1 MQINKKYGYIR
12 VSSKSQESNSSIKY
26 KKEQLIQ
33 NGIQPENIRI
43 EVGSATNEIKNRLV
57 FQKLIQEE
65 LKSNDLLM
73 VPKIDRCSRNTL
85 KFLKLQDILFKK
97 NITFVALDLP
107 TSIDLATNKL
117 IATTLSGIAEFEN
130 NRRKERQKQGI
141 RAAQKEGKYTG
152 RKSII
157 NKTLI
162 QKVKNLKEN
171 KNLSVTEIA
180 KVLGISRPT
189 IYKILKQEL
198 NYVPYNRLVK
208 ATKGETNESTFE
220 SENLVVDW
228 IGFNI
233 QGLLDRKQVK
243 QIAKYLFQNFGFNST
258 FAVRSD
264 GKEEILFNDSKN
276 KDQVFFKIYKYSNIY
291 WDGIKIDFSG
301 HNGHQFY
308 KVIVANQ
315 VNWKVFNHQKD
326 IRLSRLDLCYSCKKT
341 NDKINFESFLKQCY
355 DKVARNKAIKNTSL
369 QQNSLSWIFKIG
381 K

>member
-12 VSSKSQESNSSIKY
+12 VSSKSQESNSSTKY
-26 KKEQLIQ
+26 QKEQLIQ

-73 VPKIDRCSRNTL
+73 VTKIDRCSRNTL
-85 KFLKLQDILFKK
+85 EFLKLQDILFKK

-141 RAAQKEGKYTG
+141 RAAQQQGKYTG
-152 RKSII
+152 RKTII
-157 NKTLI
+157 NQTLI

-208 ATKGETNESTFE
+208 ATKGEINET
-220 SENLVVDW
+220 
-228 IGFNI
+228 
-233 QGLLDRKQVK
+233 K
-243 QIAKYLFQNFGFNST
+243 
-258 FAVRSD
+258 
-264 GKEEILFNDSKN
+264 
-276 KDQVFFKIYKYSNIY
+276 
-291 WDGIKIDFSG
+291 
-301 HNGHQFY
+301 
-308 KVIVANQ
+308 
-315 VNWKVFNHQKD
+315 
-326 IRLSRLDLCYSCKKT
+326 
-341 NDKINFESFLKQCY
+341 
-355 DKVARNKAIKNTSL
+355 
-369 QQNSLSWIFKIG
+369 
-381 K
+381 

>member
-26 KKEQLIQ
+26 QKEQLIQ
-33 NGIQPENIRI
+33 NRIQPENIRI

-73 VPKIDRCSRNTL
+73 VTKIDRCSRNTL
-85 KFLKLQDILFKK
+85 EFLKLQDILFKK

-141 RAAQKEGKYTG
+141 RAAQQQGKYTG

-157 NKTLI
+157 NQTLI

-208 ATKGETNESTFE
+208 ATKGETNEP
-220 SENLVVDW
+220 
-228 IGFNI
+228 
-233 QGLLDRKQVK
+233 K
-243 QIAKYLFQNFGFNST
+243 
-258 FAVRSD
+258 
-264 GKEEILFNDSKN
+264 
-276 KDQVFFKIYKYSNIY
+276 
-291 WDGIKIDFSG
+291 
-301 HNGHQFY
+301 
-308 KVIVANQ
+308 
-315 VNWKVFNHQKD
+315 
-326 IRLSRLDLCYSCKKT
+326 
-341 NDKINFESFLKQCY
+341 
-355 DKVARNKAIKNTSL
+355 
-369 QQNSLSWIFKIG
+369 
-381 K
+381 

>member
-26 KKEQLIQ
+26 QKEQLIQ

-73 VPKIDRCSRNTL
+73 VTKIDRCSRNTL
-85 KFLKLQDILFKK
+85 EFLKLQDILFKK

-141 RAAQKEGKYTG
+141 RAAQQEGKYTG

-157 NKTLI
+157 NQTLI

-208 ATKGETNESTFE
+208 NVNQEETNET
-220 SENLVVDW
+220 
-228 IGFNI
+228 
-233 QGLLDRKQVK
+233 Q
-243 QIAKYLFQNFGFNST
+243 
-258 FAVRSD
+258 
-264 GKEEILFNDSKN
+264 
-276 KDQVFFKIYKYSNIY
+276 
-291 WDGIKIDFSG
+291 
-301 HNGHQFY
+301 
-308 KVIVANQ
+308 
-315 VNWKVFNHQKD
+315 
-326 IRLSRLDLCYSCKKT
+326 
-341 NDKINFESFLKQCY
+341 
-355 DKVARNKAIKNTSL
+355 
-369 QQNSLSWIFKIG
+369 
-381 K
+381 

>member
-26 KKEQLIQ
+26 QKEQLIQ
-33 NGIQPENIRI
+33 NGIQTENIRI

-73 VPKIDRCSRNTL
+73 VTKIDRCSRNTL
-85 KFLKLQDILFKK
+85 EFLKLQDILFKK

-141 RAAQKEGKYTG
+141 RAAQQEGKYTG

-157 NKTLI
+157 NQTLI

-180 KVLGISRPT
+180 KVLAISRPT

-208 ATKGETNESTFE
+208 ATERKEETNE
-220 SENLVVDW
+220 
-228 IGFNI
+228 
-233 QGLLDRKQVK
+233 
-243 QIAKYLFQNFGFNST
+243 
-258 FAVRSD
+258 
-264 GKEEILFNDSKN
+264 
-276 KDQVFFKIYKYSNIY
+276 
-291 WDGIKIDFSG
+291 
-301 HNGHQFY
+301 
-308 KVIVANQ
+308 
-315 VNWKVFNHQKD
+315 QK
-326 IRLSRLDLCYSCKKT
+326 
-341 NDKINFESFLKQCY
+341 
-355 DKVARNKAIKNTSL
+355 
-369 QQNSLSWIFKIG
+369 
-381 K
+381 